1 MTTMGKIVLLDF
13 EEKDRERLAGEKFD
27 VERRSTGPRSDDPG
41 SPVLPGDCET
51 VFYQMDR
58 QEPDGQDQA
67 SMSDEVA
74 DIIEKGGKVICFIG
88 KGSLFHLT
96 NIIGVY
102 PELHLQE
109 ANPADGMIFRPKPPY
124 KLIFDRFQPFITHAY
139 TLFQDA
145 VAEPSWDM
153 GSTSNGKFEFLA
165 KSQDGHPFSLLI
177 RKGKGFYLLLPW
189 FGPKN
194 IDVAEF
200 ILQDVF
206 PKLDLKAGE
215 TEEYGWLDQ
224 EEYTFPVLKDLFVRR
239 VEEKERHERALLEIE
254 DRIREARATEQE
266 SFNKLL
272 KGEGQDLKKSVV
284 QALQVLGWGKVVDV
298 DEYWKKVIRNKEEDV
313 WLIETGD
320 HPVEVSMQREHL
332 ILVLVKSNKSWA
344 TDDECALLQKYKG
357 RRMQEFDNT
366 KMKAVLIGNYFTS
379 QEAKLRNNPFAS
391 TQCEEAQKDG
401 NGLLTT
407 YELFKAV
414 KAEKEGKVRQ
424 EDIRKQLREKTGLI
438 QFEY

>member
-1 MTTMGKIVLLDF
+1 MRTMGKIVLLDY
-13 EEKDRERLAGEKFD
+13 EEKDRERLAGERFD
-27 VERRSTGPRSDDPG
+27 VERRATTPGPGVPE
-41 SPVLPGDCET
+41 SPLLPGDCET

-58 QEPDGQDQA
+58 RDPEGQAQA
-67 SMSDEVA
+67 VISDEVA
-74 DIIEKGGKVICFIG
+74 SVVERGGKVICFIG
-88 KGSLFHLT
+88 RGSLFHLT

-153 GSTSNGKFEFLA
+153 GSRSNNGFEFLA
-165 KSQDGHPFSLLI
+165 KSQDGHPFSVLI
-177 RKGKGFYLLLPW
+177 HRGKGFYLLLPW

-194 IDVAEF
+194 IEVTEF
-200 ILQDVF
+200 ILRDVL

-215 TEEYGWLDQ
+215 SEEYGWLDQ
-224 EEYTFPVLKDLFVRR
+224 EEYTFPVLTDLFARR
-239 VEEKERHERALLEIE
+239 IEEKERHERALLEIE

-266 SFNKLL
+266 SFNTLL
-272 KGEGQDLKKSVV
+272 KGEGQNLKKAIV
-284 QALQVLGWGKVVDV
+284 QALQFLGWGKVVDV
-298 DEYWKKVIRNKEEDV
+298 DEYWKKVIRNKEEDI
-313 WLIETGD
+313 WLIETAD
-320 HPVEVSMQREHL
+320 HPVEVSMQREPL
-332 ILVLVKSNKSWA
+332 ILVLVQSNKNWA

-366 KMKAVLIGNYFTS
+366 KMKAVLIGNYFTP
-379 QEAKLRNNPFAS
+379 QEAKLRNCPFAPI
-391 TQCEEAQKDG
+391 QCEEAQKDG

-414 KAEKEGKVRQ
+414 KAVKEGKARQ
-424 EDIRKQLREKTGLI
+424 EDIRKQLQEKTGII

>member
-1 MTTMGKIVLLDF
+1 MGKIVLLDF
-13 EEKDRERLAGEKFD
+13 EEKDRERLAGDMFD
-27 VERRSTGPRSDDPG
+27 VERRATTPG
-41 SPVLPGDCET
+41 AGVPGFPVLPGDCET

-58 QEPDGQDQA
+58 QDPDGQAQA
-67 SMSDEVA
+67 VMSDEVSA
-74 DIIEKGGKVICFIG
+74 VVERGGKVICFIG
-88 KGSLFHLT
+88 KGRLFHLT

-109 ANPADGMIFRPKPPY
+109 ANPADGMVFRPKPPY
-124 KLIFDRFQPFITHAY
+124 KLIFDKFQPFITHAY

-145 VAEPSWDM
+145 VAEPSWDI
-153 GSTSNGKFEFLA
+153 GSTSNNGFEFLA

-189 FGPKN
+189 FGSKN

-200 ILQDVF
+200 ILKDVL

-215 TEEYGWLDQ
+215 SEEYGWLDG
-224 EEYTFPVLKDLFVRR
+224 EEYTFPVLKDLFARR
-239 VEEKERHERALLEIE
+239 IEERERHEQALLEIE

-266 SFNKLL
+266 SFNTLL
-272 KGEGQDLKKSVV
+272 KGEGQNLKKAVI
-284 QALQVLGWGKVVDV
+284 QALQHLGWGKVVDV
-298 DEYWKKVIRNKEEDV
+298 DEYWKKVIRNKEEDI

-320 HPVEVSMQREHL
+320 HPVEVSMQREPL
-332 ILVLVKSNKSWA
+332 ILVLVQSNKNWA
-344 TDDECALLQKYKG
+344 TDDECALLQKFKG

-366 KMKAVLIGNYFTS
+366 KMKAVLIGNYFIP
-379 QEAKLRNNPFAS
+379 QEAKLRNCPFAPI
-391 TQCEEAQKDG
+391 QCEEAQKDG
-401 NGLLTT
+401 NGLLAT

-414 KAEKEGKVRQ
+414 KAVKESKVRQ
-424 EDIRKQLREKTGLI
+424 EEIRKQLQEKTGII

>member
-1 MTTMGKIVLLDF
+1 
-13 EEKDRERLAGEKFD
+13 
-27 VERRSTGPRSDDPG
+27 
-41 SPVLPGDCET
+41 
-51 VFYQMDR
+51 
-58 QEPDGQDQA
+58 
-67 SMSDEVA
+67 
-74 DIIEKGGKVICFIG
+74 
-88 KGSLFHLT
+88 
-96 NIIGVY
+96 
-102 PELHLQE
+102 
-109 ANPADGMIFRPKPPY
+109 
-124 KLIFDRFQPFITHAY
+124 
-139 TLFQDA
+139 
-145 VAEPSWDM
+145 M
-153 GSTSNGKFEFLA
+153 GSTSNGGFEFLA

-200 ILQDVF
+200 ILRDVL

-215 TEEYGWLDQ
+215 TEEYGWLDG
-224 EEYTFPVLKDLFVRR
+224 EEYTFPVLKDLFARR
-239 VEEKERHERALLEIE
+239 IEEKERHKQALLEIE

-266 SFNKLL
+266 SFNTLL
-272 KGEGQDLKKSVV
+272 KGEGQDLKKAVV
-284 QALQVLGWGKVVDV
+284 QALQNLGWGKVVDV

-320 HPVEVSMQREHL
+320 HPVEVSMQREPL
-332 ILVLVKSNKSWA
+332 ILVLVKSNKNWA

-366 KMKAVLIGNYFTS
+366 KMKAVLIGNYFTP
-379 QEAKLRNNPFAS
+379 QEAKLRNSPFAPI
-391 TQCEEAQKDG
+391 QCEEAQKDG

-414 KAEKEGKVRQ
+414 KAVKEGKVRQ
-424 EDIRKQLREKTGLI
+424 EDIRKQLQEKTGLI

>member
-1 MTTMGKIVLLDF
+1 MGKIVLLDF

-27 VERRSTGPRSDDPG
+27 VERRSTGPRSDDLG
-41 SPVLPGDCET
+41 SLVLPGDCET

-58 QEPDGQDQA
+58 QDPDGQAQA
-67 SMSDEVA
+67 VMSDEVA
-74 DIIEKGGKVICFIG
+74 AVVERGGKVICFIG

-109 ANPADGMIFRPKPPY
+109 ANPTDGMVFRPKPPY

-153 GSTSNGKFEFLA
+153 GSTSNGGFEFLA

-200 ILQDVF
+200 ILRDVL

-215 TEEYGWLDQ
+215 TEEYGWLDG

-239 VEEKERHERALLEIE
+239 IEEKERHE
-254 DRIREARATEQE
+254 
-266 SFNKLL
+266 
-272 KGEGQDLKKSVV
+272 
-284 QALQVLGWGKVVDV
+284 QAL
-298 DEYWKKVIRNKEEDV
+298 
-313 WLIETGD
+313 
-320 HPVEVSMQREHL
+320 
-332 ILVLVKSNKSWA
+332 
-344 TDDECALLQKYKG
+344 
-357 RRMQEFDNT
+357 
-366 KMKAVLIGNYFTS
+366 
-379 QEAKLRNNPFAS
+379 
-391 TQCEEAQKDG
+391 
-401 NGLLTT
+401 
-407 YELFKAV
+407 
-414 KAEKEGKVRQ
+414 
-424 EDIRKQLREKTGLI
+424 
-438 QFEY
+438 

>member
-1 MTTMGKIVLLDF
+1 MGKIVLLDF
-13 EEKDRERLAGEKFD
+13 EEKDREQLAGEKFD
-27 VERRSTGPRSDDPG
+27 VERRSTGPRSGDPG
-41 SPVLPGDCET
+41 SPVLPEDCET
-51 VFYQMDR
+51 IFYQMDP
-58 QEPDGQDQA
+58 QGPDGQAQA
-67 SMSDEVA
+67 SISDEVA
-74 DIIEKGGKVICFIG
+74 GVIERGGKVVCFIG

-109 ANPADGMIFRPKPPY
+109 TNPADGMVFRPKLPY
-124 KLIFDRFQPFITHAY
+124 KLIFDKFQPFIANAF

-153 GSTSNGKFEFLA
+153 GSTANGGFEFLA

-177 RKGKGFYLLLPW
+177 RKGKGFTLLLPW

-200 ILQDVF
+200 ILRDVL

-272 KGEGQDLKKSVV
+272 KGEGQDLKKSVI
-284 QALQVLGWGKVVDV
+284 QALQYLGWGKVVDA
-298 DEYWKKVIRNKEEDV
+298 DEYWKKVIRNKEEDI
-313 WLIETGD
+313 WLIETGE
-320 HPVEVSMQREHL
+320 HPVEVSMQREPL
-332 ILVLVKSNKSWA
+332 ILVLVRGNKNWA
-344 TDDECALLQKYKG
+344 TDDECALLQKFKG

-366 KMKAVLIGNYFTS
+366 KMKAVLIGNYFVS
-379 QEAKLRNNPFAS
+379 QEAKMRNNPFAPIQS
-391 TQCEEAQKDG
+391 EEAQKDG

-414 KAEKEGKVRQ
+414 KAEKEGKVRA
-424 EDIRKQLREKTGLI
+424 EDIRNQLREKTGLI
-438 QFEY
+438 QFEF